1 MSIRN
6 QVTLIGRTGGEVEVI
21 QFDNGSKKA
30 SVSLATHDYY
40 YNQNNEKV
48 EDTQWHSLVAFGKV
62 AETME
67 KYVTKGKEIA
77 VQAKLTYRQ
86 YEKEGKKHFVT
97 EIRVDEIIFLG
108 GK

>member
-1 MSIRN
+1 MKKWRIP
-6 QVTLIGRTGGEVEVI
+6 
-21 QFDNGSKKA
+21 NGIA
-30 SVSLATHDYY
+30 L
-40 YNQNNEKV
+40 
-48 EDTQWHSLVAFGKV
+48 WHSLVAFGKV

-77 VQAKLTYRQ
+77 VQGKLTYRQ